1 MIRLKRNTGG
11 NDSIPSIGGNSHETA
26 IIAIFRS
33 IHISRER
40 NQQKPQAVRREAFHE
55 SLPFILFTNSSASHN
70 YSIKEIRYDPST
82 CDDKP
87 FQPKILIIETSSPI
101 LQPPRYPRR
110 INSKRDT
117 PARERCIQ
125 PRCISNTVPHHRQS
139 HKAARYNA
147 LSAQG
152 TRT

>member
-55 SLPFILFTNSSASHN
+55 AFLSSFSQIHRHHTT
-70 YSIKEIRYDPST
+70 IR
-82 CDDKP
+82 
-87 FQPKILIIETSSPI
+87 
-101 LQPPRYPRR
+101 
-110 INSKRDT
+110 
-117 PARERCIQ
+117 
-125 PRCISNTVPHHRQS
+125 
-139 HKAARYNA
+139 
-147 LSAQG
+147 
-152 TRT
+152 